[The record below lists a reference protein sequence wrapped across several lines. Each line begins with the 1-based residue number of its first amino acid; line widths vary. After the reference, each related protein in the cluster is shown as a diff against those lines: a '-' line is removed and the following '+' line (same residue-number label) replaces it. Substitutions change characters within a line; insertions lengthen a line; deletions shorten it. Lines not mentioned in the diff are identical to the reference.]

1 MYSMRELVYYKNQ
14 FDIALNVVKCAKRH
28 LLAQGVY
35 SSDYEYRVNS
45 CKCCDCAKRHLLAQG
60 VYSSDYEYRVNS
72 CSKCPKIF
80 NRTSTLRK
88 HFRSHRTN
96 VRFVGKHLFVNF
108 L

>member
-14 FDIALNVVKCAKRH
+14 FDNALNVVKCAQKH

-45 CKCCDCAKRHLLAQG
+45 CT
-60 VYSSDYEYRVNS
+60 
-72 CSKCPKIF
+72 KCPKIF